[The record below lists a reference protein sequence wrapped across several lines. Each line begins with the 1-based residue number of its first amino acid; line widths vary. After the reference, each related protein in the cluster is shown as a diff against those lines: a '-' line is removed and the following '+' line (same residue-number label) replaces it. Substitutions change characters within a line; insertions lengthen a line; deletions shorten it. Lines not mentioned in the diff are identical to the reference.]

1 MKPNIVFILLDNVGW
16 GDIGCYGDAGSQRR
30 HQRARIA
37 EGSGHS
43 PERLKPS
50 EPLANL
56 VPTGER

>member
-1 MKPNIVFILLDNVGW
+1 VTPKMTQVRSAVIS
-16 GDIGCYGDAGSQRR
+16 AHESRR
-30 HQRARIA
+30 
-37 EGSGHS
+37 GSGHS

>member
-37 EGSGHS
+37 EGF
-43 PERLKPS
+43 R
-50 EPLANL
+50 PLAGAL
-56 VPTGER
+56 QTV